1 MNIVILGNKGQLGR
15 DLLKVFEDGDNTL
28 IGYDLPELDI
38 TNYQAL
44 KQDLYE
50 AMPGLVINAAAYTDV
65 EAAED
70 DELDAFNSNEVGAAN
85 VAKLTHELDIP
96 VVYISTDFVFD
107 GAHDKPYKTD
117 SATVPLSVYGRSK
130 LAGEMVTRE
139 TNPKHYIVRT
149 AWLYGPGGNNFVE
162 KMLALSEN
170 HSSLKVVSEEVGA
183 PTHTWDLA
191 EAILALIQTQ
201 LYGTYHVVNRGSCS
215 RDEFAKKIFSLAG
228 KDVEVTP
235 CLSSE
240 FPTKAKRPA
249 YSVLDISETETVVG
263 YSMRSWQDALRYYL
277 KRREQS

>member
-1 MNIVILGNKGQLGR
+1 MNIVILGSKGQLGR
-15 DLLKVFEDGDNTL
+15 DLLKVFKDEDNTL

-38 TNYQAL
+38 TNYQTL

-50 AMPGLVINAAAYTDV
+50 AMPGIVINAAAYTDV

-70 DELDAFNSNEVGAAN
+70 NEQDAFNSNELGAAN

-96 VVYISTDFVFD
+96 LVYISTDFVFD
-107 GAHDKPYKTD
+107 GNNDQPYRTD
-117 SATVPLSVYGRSK
+117 DATIPLSVYGRSK

-170 HSSLKVVSEEVGA
+170 HSSLRVVSDEVGA

-191 EAILALIQTQ
+191 EAILALIKTQ
-201 LYGTYHVVNRGSCS
+201 LFGTYHVVNGGSCS
-215 RDEFAKKIFSLAG
+215 RDEFAKKIFSFAD
-228 KDVEVTP
+228 KNIEVTP

-240 FPTKAKRPA
+240 FPTKAERPV
-249 YSVLDISETETVVG
+249 YSVLDISETEAVMG
-263 YSMRSWQDALRYYL
+263 YSMRSWQDALRYYM